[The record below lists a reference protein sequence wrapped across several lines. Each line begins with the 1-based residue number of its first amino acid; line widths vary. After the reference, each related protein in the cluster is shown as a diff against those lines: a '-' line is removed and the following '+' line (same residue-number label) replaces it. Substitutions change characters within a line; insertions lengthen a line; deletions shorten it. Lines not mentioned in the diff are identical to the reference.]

1 MDLFP
6 LSWPLNVPVLSDGI
20 VTLRA
25 HTPADLDD
33 HLVMAN
39 DPEMGRWTSVVQ
51 PQTPEQTEH
60 YALTVIPNGWNDE
73 SARTWAI
80 EATDETGQA
89 RFAGNIAIRG
99 GLMADVGFALH
110 PWARG
115 HGLMVRALRLAVD
128 WALSE
133 GGAEIVHWKAHVG
146 NEASLRV
153 AHSAGFTLHAPIPG
167 ALEEKGRVVDAW
179 TASIRFG
186 DAPVPRTRWAEAV
199 VMEGEH
205 IRLRPFRES
214 DVPRIVEACSDQQT
228 HHWLNGMPRPYTPQ
242 DARAYYLGDC
252 IWQAALGSKATWA
265 IADRTTDELLGNVAV
280 MDMLGLAPENG
291 EVGYWAHPDARGRG
305 VIREA
310 VRLVTDYAF
319 SPDGL
324 DRRRLAL
331 YAAVD
336 NAASNAI
343 AVANQFQLVGTQHQS
358 ERLGDGSITHLNEY
372 ELLRDH
378 EIR

>member
-25 HTPADLDD
+25 HARADLDD
-33 HLVMAN
+33 HLGMAN
-39 DPEMGRWTSVVQ
+39 DPDMGRWTSVVQ

-60 YALTVIPNGWNDE
+60 YALTVIPNGWNDG

-80 EATDETGQA
+80 EAVDPSGRP

-115 HGLMVRALRLAVD
+115 QGLMVRALRLAVD

-153 AHSAGFTLHAPIPG
+153 AHSCGFTLHAPIPG
-167 ALEEKGRVVDAW
+167 ALEEKGQVVDAW

-186 DAPVPRTRWAEAV
+186 DLPLPRTRWAV
-199 VMEGEH
+199 STLIEGDRV
-205 IRLRPFRES
+205 RLRPFRDD
-214 DVPRIVEACSDQQT
+214 DVPRIVEACSDEQT
-228 HHWLNGMPRPYTPQ
+228 QHWLSALPNPYTAQ
-242 DARAYYLGDC
+242 TARGYLADC
-252 IWQAALGSKATWA
+252 VWQAASGAKATWA
-265 IADRTTDELLGNVAV
+265 IADLDTDQLLGNIAV
-280 MDMLGLAPENG
+280 MDMLSIAPENA
-291 EVGYWAHPDARGRG
+291 EVGYWAHPDARGQG
-305 VIREA
+305 AIREA
-310 VRLVTDYAF
+310 VRLVTAHAF

-324 DRRRLAL
+324 NRRRLGL
-331 YAAVD
+331 FAAVD

-343 AVANQFQLVGTQHQS
+343 AVANGFQLVGTQRQT
-358 ERLGDGSITHLNEY
+358 ERLGDGSITDLNEY
-372 ELLRDH
+372 ELLRDP
-378 EIR
+378 